1 LLGTGALAAL
11 GFFVGVFV
19 NLLVDRV
26 PRKRPLRPLG
36 GGCRRCVPD
45 PTLGA
50 DEVDDAAGPAED
62 DVDVAG
68 TADDVDAAGPA
79 EEDAPDG
86 PMVGAVLWPGG
97 RCQVCRR
104 APSPRYPAVQ
114 VLTAATFGAVGLR
127 LGADWAVP
135 AYLVLFASL
144 LAISVI
150 DLERN
155 IIPNRI
161 VYPTVFLSVP
171 LLAVAAVAEGDL
183 GRLGQAVVGAA
194 AAWAALLVIHL
205 VSPAGM
211 GFGDVRLSFVLGL
224 FLGWLD
230 LRLVLIGLFLGF
242 LLGSVLGVLL
252 VVLRLRGRRDHIPFG
267 PFLAAGAVLAVF
279 FGDPLMDWW
288 LGG

>member
-1 LLGTGALAAL
+1 MRPLAAAFL
-11 GFFVGVFV
+11 GVFGFVVGVFV

-26 PRKRPLRPLG
+26 PGKRSLRPPG

-45 PTLGA
+45 PTLRP
-50 DEVDDAAGPAED
+50 DDDAETAGA
-62 DVDVAG
+62 
-68 TADDVDAAGPA
+68 ADADAAEGPL
-79 EEDAPDG
+79 
-86 PMVGAVLWPGG
+86 VGALFWPGG
-97 RCQVCRR
+97 RCRVCAR
-104 APSPRYPAVQ
+104 APSPRYAVVQ

-161 VYPTVFLSVP
+161 VYPTIFLSVP

-183 GRLGQAVVGAA
+183 GRLGQALVGAA

-252 VVLRLRGRRDHIPFG
+252 VLLRLRGRRDHIPFG
-267 PFLAAGAVLAVF
+267 PFLAAGAALAVF
-279 FGDPLMDWW
+279 FGDPLTDWW